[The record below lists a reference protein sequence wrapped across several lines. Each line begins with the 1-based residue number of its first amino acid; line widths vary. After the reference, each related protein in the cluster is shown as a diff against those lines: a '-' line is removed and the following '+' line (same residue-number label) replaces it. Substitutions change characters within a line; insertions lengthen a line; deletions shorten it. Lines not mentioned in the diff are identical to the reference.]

1 MGCVEASTSRS
12 AHSHHFTNN
21 LITQFPINIALTLFL
36 LPLDHQL
43 ALKENPNQHFLS
55 QFSSI

>member
-43 ALKENPNQHFLS
+43 ALKENPN
-55 QFSSI
+55 